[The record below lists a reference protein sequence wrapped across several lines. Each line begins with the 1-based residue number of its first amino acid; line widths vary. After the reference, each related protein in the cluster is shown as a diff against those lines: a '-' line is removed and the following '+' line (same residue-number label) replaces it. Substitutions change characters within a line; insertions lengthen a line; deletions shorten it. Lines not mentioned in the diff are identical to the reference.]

1 MSGSTTG
8 KIKQPHGGALQPWR
22 KGQSG
27 NPNGRPL
34 GAPGLA
40 KYIRESSGNGKLFV
54 DLLIRVATCETEY
67 LDKHKV
73 TLDHRLEAMRIL
85 LNRGYGRAVDTLVLG
100 GGGLSLSEII
110 VQHFEQREAER
121 VKDTQSVV
129 VEGAG
134 GGAGAGEQQR
144 ADEGAKGKANL
155 PRDSKEEN
163 RIRGAG
169 GGS

>member
-1 MSGSTTG
+1 MW
-8 KIKQPHGGALQPWR
+8 KP
-22 KGQSG
+22 GQSG
-27 NPNGRPL
+27 NPAGRPK
-34 GAPGLA
+34 GAVGLA
-40 KYIRESSGNGKLFV
+40 GYIREQSDNGKLFV
-54 DLLIRVATCETEY
+54 DLLIRVAMCETEY

-100 GGGLSLSEII
+100 GGGSSLSEII

-121 VKDTQSVV
+121 VKDTQTVV
-129 VEGAG
+129 VQGTGGGTGAG
-134 GGAGAGEQQR
+134 DGEQ
-144 ADEGAKGKANL
+144 GKTNL
-155 PRDSKEEN
+155 SRDSKASE